1 MPVFQEAYGA
11 VGLGWVWRV
20 YDNKLMAGLLDA
32 GYSLFARF
40 RTDITRG
47 SSLEALYAA
56 RKAANE
62 AEACANKATAPAP
75 DGGLRSGR

>member
-1 MPVFQEAYGA
+1 MPVFQAAYGE

-20 YDNKLMAGLLDA
+20 YDNKVMAKLLDI
-32 GYSLFARF
+32 GYGLFARF

-56 RKAANE
+56 RKAAKE
-62 AEACANKATAPAP
+62 AEACAAKAA
-75 DGGLRSGR
+75 SS